1 MVLFD
6 PVIQVLALA
15 NPDRLQPAPG
25 AILQAVCG
33 VARNDRLVVSL
44 ATIDDDAIRSA
55 MTLGGFSEEA
65 LCCEEAA
72 VKIHPLAADLDVGF
86 VDMPFAGH
94 ATLAPVE
101 MLQQERCETYGS
113 AVNGRVVDGDPPLGH
128 HFFQIT
134 QTQAVSQ
141 IPSHAQQDH

>member
-1 MVLFD
+1 M
-6 PVIQVLALA
+6 I
-15 NPDRLQPAPG
+15 NY
-25 AILQAVCG
+25 
-33 VARNDRLVVSL
+33 
-44 ATIDDDAIRSA
+44 
-55 MTLGGFSEEA
+55 SEFR
-65 LCCEEAA
+65 
-72 VKIHPLAADLDVGF
+72 F